1 MNFIFGLTF
10 IYIGNTKYNWK
21 SIPVSDCYIST
32 FRKDIEQVLNEAQLP
47 VIPLR
52 LNDFYSLNINTTE
65 LINLILFKVSENT
78 TYYLIKNFAFIN
90 SWSKNIN

>member
-1 MNFIFGLTF
+1 MTF
-10 IYIGNTKYNWK
+10 IYIGNTKYNCK
-21 SIPVSDCYIST
+21 SSPISDCYIST

-52 LNDFYSLNINTTE
+52 LNDFHGLKIHTTE
-65 LINLILFKVSENT
+65 MINLILLKVSENK

-90 SWSKNIN
+90 S